1 MHKSTDFE
9 GWRLIV
15 FNDRESVNKLNSFT
29 RTSLLTFGGGGRA
42 VVLPHTNNERMKKAI
57 MGAAL
62 FLLIGLAQAS
72 ASGVSPAASGVN
84 PAKGQPG
91 TQHNIL
97 SSQLPGALLTDIK
110 KEYKDYWIT
119 ECSEID
125 KKKKADYF
133 ITLENSDQIVQLRS
147 SDSEN
152 WVLTNT
158 SVKVD

>member
-1 MHKSTDFE
+1 
-9 GWRLIV
+9 
-15 FNDRESVNKLNSFT
+15 
-29 RTSLLTFGGGGRA
+29 
-42 VVLPHTNNERMKKAI
+42 MKKAI

-72 ASGVSPAASGVN
+72 ASGLSSE
-84 PAKGQPG
+84 KGQPG
-91 TQHNIL
+91 TEHNIL

-119 ECSEID
+119 ECSEKD
-125 KKKKADYF
+125 KRKKADYF
-133 ITLENSDQIVQLRS
+133 ITLENADQIVQLRS

-158 SVKVD
+158 SAKVN

>member
-1 MHKSTDFE
+1 
-9 GWRLIV
+9 
-15 FNDRESVNKLNSFT
+15 
-29 RTSLLTFGGGGRA
+29 
-42 VVLPHTNNERMKKAI
+42 MKKAI

-62 FLLIGLAQAS
+62 FLVIGLAQAS
-72 ASGVSPAASGVN
+72 ASGIKQATSGVSPATSGVN
-84 PAKGQPG
+84 PAIGQPG

-125 KKKKADYF
+125 QKKKADYF
-133 ITLENSDQIVQLRS
+133 ITLENADQIVQLHS

>member
-1 MHKSTDFE
+1 
-9 GWRLIV
+9 
-15 FNDRESVNKLNSFT
+15 
-29 RTSLLTFGGGGRA
+29 
-42 VVLPHTNNERMKKAI
+42 

-72 ASGVSPAASGVN
+72 ASGLGSAISGHNPAAMDLSL
-84 PAKGQPG
+84 AKGQPG
-91 TQHNIL
+91 AEHNIL

-119 ECSEID
+119 ECSEKD

-133 ITLENSDQIVQLRS
+133 ITLENTDQIVQLRS

-158 SVKVD
+158 SVKVN